1 MTSVQR
7 YSILIWVILIL
18 LLLNYRGAF
27 QIDLGDGFDRWTTSN
42 TLTEFDSLWWSGLES
57 VSGQLRVSPYAIAP
71 RFLELLEDTKYSIL
85 GAWYVISRDEAKEV
99 MRKKAREGVDIRI
112 MLESKLFG
120 DDPAKS
126 FNAFKSSIQGT
137 RIQLQDDSKI
147 GTNYHHIKTMVLDD
161 TTAYLASS
169 NVTYSAMFNNREHH
183 VVVTKPEIV
192 KSISYVL
199 EQDRNHKPL
208 DHTQI
213 HPNIIVCPLHCRA
226 KIESLIDMATG
237 SLWMQT
243 QYIQD
248 TRIIEKLID
257 AQNRGVVLR
266 IIVSDNQEP
275 WRLEPLWKSVRIQ
288 QDPYVHSK
296 SMLIDD
302 QWLMIGSANF
312 STNALDNNREMNI
325 VINNQK
331 SLDLRKEHFLEDWNV
346 ISE

>member
-1 MTSVQR
+1 M
-7 YSILIWVILIL
+7 
-18 LLLNYRGAF
+18 
-27 QIDLGDGFDRWTTSN
+27 
-42 TLTEFDSLWWSGLES
+42 
-57 VSGQLRVSPYAIAP
+57 SPYAIAP

-85 GAWYVISRDEAKEV
+85 GAWYVISRDEAKQV

-120 DDPAKS
+120 DDPTKT

-147 GTNYHHIKTMVLDD
+147 GTNYHHIKAMVLDD

-266 IIVSDNQEP
+266 IIVSDNQE
-275 WRLEPLWKSVRIQ
+275 S
-288 QDPYVHSK
+288 
-296 SMLIDD
+296 
-302 QWLMIGSANF
+302 
-312 STNALDNNREMNI
+312 
-325 VINNQK
+325 
-331 SLDLRKEHFLEDWNV
+331 
-346 ISE
+346 

>member
-1 MTSVQR
+1 M
-7 YSILIWVILIL
+7 
-18 LLLNYRGAF
+18 
-27 QIDLGDGFDRWTTSN
+27 
-42 TLTEFDSLWWSGLES
+42 
-57 VSGQLRVSPYAIAP
+57 SGQLRVSPYAIAP
-71 RFLELLEDTKYSIL
+71 RFLELLEDAKYSIL

-120 DDPAKS
+120 DDPTKT

-137 RIQLQDDSKI
+137 RIQLQDDSNI
-147 GTNYHHIKTMVLDD
+147 GTNYHHIKAMVLDD

-192 KSISYVL
+192 KSIAYVL
-199 EQDRNHKPL
+199 EQDRMHKPL

-248 TRIIEKLID
+248 IRIIEKLID

-275 WRLEPLWKSVRIQ
+275 
-288 QDPYVHSK
+288 
-296 SMLIDD
+296 
-302 QWLMIGSANF
+302 
-312 STNALDNNREMNI
+312 
-325 VINNQK
+325 
-331 SLDLRKEHFLEDWNV
+331 
-346 ISE
+346 